1 MGSHVRTDASP
12 RSYGRVRTVV
22 VTRPYEGGNIP
33 LRKLLAV
40 KHLRNVLPAVF
51 NGRIGPSENTT
62 SHFNNIGRYERS
74 GLGRRQAATGEITPV
89 DGLVAK

>member
-1 MGSHVRTDASP
+1 MGPYRRTDASP

-22 VTRPYEGGNIP
+22 VTRPYEARNIP
-33 LRKLLAV
+33 LRKLLTV
-40 KHLRNVLPAVF
+40 NHLKNALPAAF

>member
-1 MGSHVRTDASP
+1 MRYLQNA
-12 RSYGRVRTVV
+12 
-22 VTRPYEGGNIP
+22 
-33 LRKLLAV
+33 
-40 KHLRNVLPAVF
+40 LPAVF